1 MKKLFPILGIV
12 ALMLGMVALIAP
24 MAKAAAPQ
32 GSMTSTALT
41 VDIGQLKAINTI
53 TITDHTTAEITAAN
67 DIKIQ
72 IPAGVNAVWDVSDT
86 TATIGGTAAAKV
98 STTVS
103 YADSTTLVL
112 NVTENFA
119 DSEDVTIAGL
129 SLIGH
134 TGASVAAELEWAID
148 GVTFRAGDAT
158 TQVTVADGAEDTLTS
173 ATVVPYDP
181 VKSATSNYTVNFT
194 VPATGVIPKNG
205 KITLTFPAG
214 FDITGAAISSATGID
229 GTFTATDA
237 GQVLTIAR
245 QNDGTNATAGAKV
258 LSLTGV
264 VNHATAADTYT
275 VAVAT
280 TTTDDEALA
289 SATSSTF
296 EILDAP
302 AAIDNLTCEPS
313 GQAGAIWLRWTV
325 PAGASTTYTAKRA
338 LAAMTNDG
346 EFNAGTTI
354 TQSWAIG
361 TKATAKQEL
370 VTGLNP
376 NTRYYF
382 AVKSGGVGPTTSAIS
397 TPAAT
402 TCLAPASAPVSA
414 DTTVPNT
421 QITTPAAGST
431 VQAGQALKITGTALD
446 TGGSSVQKVEVS
458 LDGGINWNI
467 ADVTSIDES
476 NVIWEYTW
484 ANAQAGTVNIKARA
498 TDWTDNVEDTPADIT
513 VTVSTTATST
523 PTTPTTPGEQATV
536 AELQTQLQN
545 LRVQLLNLLMQ
556 LVAQLQAQLSA
567 LQ

>member
-1 MKKLFPILGIV
+1 MKKLFPILGVV
-12 ALMLGMVALIAP
+12 ALVLGMVAFIAP
-24 MAKAAAPQ
+24 MAKAAEPGGTMAA
-32 GSMTSTALT
+32 SALT

-53 TITDHTTAEITAAN
+53 TITDATPAEITAAN

-72 IPAGVNAVWDVSDT
+72 IPPGVNAIWDISDT
-86 TATIGGTAAAKV
+86 TAVIGGTAAAKV
-98 STTVS
+98 STTVT
-103 YADSTTLVL
+103 YANVTTLVL
-112 NVTENFA
+112 NVTENFT
-119 DSEDVTIAGL
+119 DGEDVTISGL

-134 TGASVAAELEWAID
+134 TAASGAGTLVFAID
-148 GVTFRAGDAT
+148 GAAYDTDGSTANI
-158 TQVTVADGAEDTLTS
+158 TVADGAEDTLTS

-181 VKSATSNYTVNFT
+181 VTGATTTYAVNFT
-194 VPATGVIPKNG
+194 VPATGVIPYTG
-205 KITLTFPAG
+205 KIKITFPAG
-214 FDITGAAISSATGID
+214 FDITAADISSATGID
-229 GTFTATDA
+229 GTFTATDD
-237 GQVLTIAR
+237 GQVLTITR
-245 QNDGTNATAGAKV
+245 SGTGTNATAGAKV
-258 LSLTGV
+258 INLTGV
-264 VNHATAADTYT
+264 VNGATGAAHTATIATTTAAD
-275 VAVAT
+275 A
-280 TTTDDEALA
+280 ALA
-289 SATSSTF
+289 SVVSPAFTV
-296 EILDAP
+296 LAAP

-458 LDGGINWNI
+458 LDGGTTWNI

-498 TDWTDNVEDTPADIT
+498 TDWTNNVEDTPADIT

-523 PTTPTTPGEQATV
+523 PTTTTPATGEQATV
-536 AELQTQLQN
+536 AELQTQLQT

-556 LVAQLQAQLSA
+556 LVVKLQAQLPK
-567 LQ
+567 